1 MCERRRR
8 RKKTGRHATRHAATT
23 DDIARGKPFAVP
35 PAGMTYHR
43 RRWRGRPNNQRH
55 AALDES
61 SGPPRRR
68 HAGTKL
74 QTTSDRMHAATHAL
88 PASNT
93 TTRVTQPHA
102 SKLRTVRT
110 HVSTHEA
117 PPASNTT
124 DTRPNSNRPT
134 VRTHVSTHV
143 PPASWTRLESDGTN
157 CERTTPPLAA
167 NDSGAVPAASSSSH
181 DASQPRKM

>member
-1 MCERRRR
+1 MNEEDDEKIQDDTRP
-8 RKKTGRHATRHAATT
+8 AT
-23 DDIARGKPFAVP
+23 
-35 PAGMTYHR
+35 
-43 RRWRGRPNNQRH
+43 
-55 AALDES
+55 
-61 SGPPRRR
+61 PRRR
-68 HAGTKL
+68 TTSPAANRSLCRLPVWHITEDGGAAA
-74 QTTSDRMHAATHAL
+74 QTTNGTQRS
-88 PASNT
+88 
-93 TTRVTQPHA
+93 TRVLVHRDDDTPEPNSKQRAIECTPRPMHCRPAAQPHA

-167 NDSGAVPAASSSSH
+167 NDSGAVSAASSSSH